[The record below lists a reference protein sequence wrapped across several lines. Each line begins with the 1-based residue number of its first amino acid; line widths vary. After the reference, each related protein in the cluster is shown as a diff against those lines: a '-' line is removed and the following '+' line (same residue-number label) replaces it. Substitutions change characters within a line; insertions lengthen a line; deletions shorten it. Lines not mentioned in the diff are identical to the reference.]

1 MLKRLSM
8 LIICL
13 VPLLFLP
20 AVYAI
25 DEAPVSGRIAVI
37 DTDYNITTLSPDG
50 SNLNTLTT
58 DAATNRRY
66 QWPTWSTDGRLAYFC
81 CDLREA
87 DSTDTRAFISGDG
100 MEPGTTVFEGDGQPI
115 IYASWSPQNCASG
128 TNCRDLAM
136 LVNDIRNGTL
146 SVEIARNTSTDTTL
160 STLGNGSPFYYH
172 WSAAGNQIIFHRD
185 SDDISIYDV
194 AQDEVIESYN
204 ALDSGLF
211 QTPAWSPVDDRV
223 LFAIRG
229 STPFSSSLV
238 IGEAGDL
245 QIISRNIS
253 GLLAFLWSPDGQ
265 YVAYRSITRDS
276 ISKLTVLDI
285 ENRQIVS
292 ESTLESVLAFFWSP
306 DSSKIAYIT
315 PATTAGFSVQA
326 GINTD
331 TVHALPVQNDDT
343 SRFEWHVMDVESGQ
357 STVLTSFYPTY
368 EMFYMMQYFDQFAPS
383 HRVWSPDSRYLVYS
397 DEINPG
403 RPRPTIT
410 VADTQQ
416 PGAVDNV
423 LPGVF
428 AVWSFQ

>member
-1 MLKRLSM
+1 MFKRLSVLM
-8 LIICL
+8 ICL
-13 VPLLFLP
+13 IPLLFVP
-20 AVYAI
+20 VAQAI
-25 DEAPVSGRIAVI
+25 DEAPVPGRIAVI
-37 DTDYNITTLSPDG
+37 DTDYNVSTLSPDG
-50 SNLNTLTT
+50 TDLHSLTA
-58 DAATNRRY
+58 DATSEKRY
-66 QWPTWSTDGRLAYFC
+66 QWPTWSTDNRLAYFC

-87 DSTDTRAFISGDG
+87 DSTDTRAFISPDG
-100 MEPGTTVFEGDGQPI
+100 IEAGEAIFEGDGEPI
-115 IYASWSPQNCASG
+115 IYAAWSPQNCASG

-146 SVEIARNTSTDTTL
+146 SIELARNTTADTTL
-160 STLGNGSPFYYH
+160 STVGNGSPFYYH
-172 WSAAGNQIIFHRD
+172 WSAAGNQMIFHRD

-194 AQDEVIESYN
+194 SREEVIESYN

-229 STPFSSSLV
+229 RTPFSSNLV
-238 IGEAGDL
+238 VAEDGHMRTIA
-245 QIISRNIS
+245 RNIS
-253 GLLAFLWSPDGQ
+253 GLMAFLWSPDGQ
-265 YVAYRSITRDS
+265 YVAYRTITRDS
-276 ISKLTVLDI
+276 ISKLTVLDV
-285 ENRQIVS
+285 ENRGIIA
-292 ESTLESVLAFFWSP
+292 ESTLDSVLAFFWSP

-331 TVHALPVQNDDT
+331 RVDTWPVQSDE
-343 SRFEWHVMDVESGQ
+343 SPRFEWHVLNVESGQ
-357 STVLTSFYPTY
+357 STALAAFYPTY
-368 EMFYMMQYFDQFAPS
+368 EMFYLMQYFDQFAPS

-416 PGAVDNV
+416 PGAVENV